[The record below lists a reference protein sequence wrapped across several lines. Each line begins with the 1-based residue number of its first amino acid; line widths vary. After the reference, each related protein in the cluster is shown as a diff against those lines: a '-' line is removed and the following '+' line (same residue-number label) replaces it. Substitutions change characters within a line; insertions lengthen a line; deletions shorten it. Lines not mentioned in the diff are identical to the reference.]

1 MKYQSLV
8 QTAVPAC
15 EYMNQVEV
23 LAHFLDDV
31 GRQMESQPLAEGATI
46 QMHNAAVAHVNKVM
60 KDAGSFILGLVID
73 IFIGSTGEEDA
84 VQHCKTAPLLITA
97 LEDALRSWL
106 QLYGVSVSFHYK

>member
-1 MKYQSLV
+1 MKYQPLV

-15 EYMNQVEV
+15 EYIKQVEV

-31 GRQMESQPLAEGATI
+31 GRQIENQPLVEGATM
-46 QMHNAAVAHVNKVM
+46 QMHNSAVAHINKVM
-60 KDAGSFILGLVID
+60 KDASGFTLGLVID